1 MNAIVARAEMGP
13 RPGYER
19 GGRPMTHEGTLKA
32 LRLVFVLYLLSAATR
47 LG

>member
-1 MNAIVARAEMGP
+1 
-13 RPGYER
+13 
-19 GGRPMTHEGTLKA
+19 MTHEGTLKA